1 MKIEL
6 LPIVP
11 VKRVYL
17 QHETLGSLFFED
29 QMLCKTMELPWRENR
44 RSVSCI
50 PEGDYITTKEE
61 PIEVDN
67 PETPVDESGGRKP
80 RNYWHFRLHDVP
92 GRSGVLIHKIT
103 YVDDL
108 RGCLGVG
115 MNFKD
120 LNGDDILDMV
130 ESTAALH
137 KLVEILPD
145 KFILRIQEK

>member
-1 MKIEL
+1 M
-6 LPIVP
+6 
-11 VKRVYL
+11 
-17 QHETLGSLFFED
+17 
-29 QMLCKTMELPWRENR
+29 
-44 RSVSCI
+44 
-50 PEGDYITTKEE
+50 
-61 PIEVDN
+61 
-67 PETPVDESGGRKP
+67 
-80 RNYWHFRLHDVP
+80 
-92 GRSGVLIHKIT
+92 
-103 YVDDL
+103 DDL